1 MLTSNL
7 GATLTRIA
15 DQSAEAISD
24 FLRSNSPALNRHI
37 RRALSA
43 PPGQGSSLMAD
54 PVIEVA
60 QDWAPAEQSFGAL
73 AGILL
78 DPRLVDA
85 LDQAKSERMPRDRHP
100 YLHQVRAWQAADAGH
115 SVLVSSGTGSG
126 KTECFMIPI
135 LNDIL
140 RNPTPGGGI
149 RAIIVYPLNALIQ
162 SQRDR
167 LSAWAE
173 GLGGSVTYALYNGD
187 TPHKRDGTPAAMG
200 EILDRKS
207 LRQKPPSI
215 LVTNITMLE
224 YLLLRAEDQQI
235 LNKSQGLLRWIVL
248 DEAHSYVGAQ
258 ASEMAMLLRRV
269 REAFGVAPEEVRLM
283 ATSATIEDDTG
294 SRLGEFLQGLSG
306 VGTDRVTVLKGEAVE
321 ARLPAPD
328 PDSPLDIAALAT
340 LPDDLAR
347 WQALA
352 PHPRVQSLRA
362 RLKSGLRLGEIAQ
375 QAFGQ
380 PDAVDKAETLLDL
393 VAQARPDAASLPLLR
408 WRGHLFLRAL
418 GGAWACVDPACPHA
432 AAELR
437 GAPDWPFGQVHF
449 TLRERCS
456 CGAPCMELAICNDC
470 GTPHLTAMQD
480 FGVNHRLILPRAG
493 AEDDFAA
500 DIETED
506 GAEAPSAK
514 LKLWV
519 TSAPDRGRIVNLD
532 RDSLEILSNQPE
544 PGQLVLRVIDG
555 EPHCPCNETRTKD
568 NFKHLRFSPAY
579 LMGQNMQTMI
589 EAFSLPDPDPAK
601 KPLAGR
607 QDAGRGRAQPDAR
620 LPVA

>member
-24 FLRSNSPALNRHI
+24 FLRSNNPALNRHI
-37 RRALSA
+37 RRALSV
-43 PPGQGSSLMAD
+43 PPGQAGSLMAD

-60 QDWAPAEQSFGAL
+60 QDWAPAEQSFGQL
-73 AGILL
+73 SGNLL
-78 DPRLVDA
+78 DARLVDA
-85 LDQAKSERMPRDRHP
+85 LDRPRRNAW
-100 YLHQVRAWQAADAGH
+100 RATAIPICTVVKAAQAAEAGH

-173 GLGGSVTYALYNGD
+173 GLGGSVTYALYNGE
-187 TPHKRDGTPAAMG
+187 TPEKDKGLPGGVG

-224 YLLLRAEDQQI
+224 YMLLRAQDQPI
-235 LNKSQGLLRWIVL
+235 LDRSKGLLRWIVL

-269 REAFGVAPEEVRLM
+269 RAGFGVAPEEVRLM

-294 SRLGEFLQGLSG
+294 TRLSEFLQGLSG
-306 VGTDRVTVLKGEAVE
+306 VGADRVTVLKGEAVE
-321 ARLPAPD
+321 AKLSPPVA
-328 PDSPLDIAALAT
+328 DSPLDIPALGA
-340 LPDDLAR
+340 LPDDAAR
-347 WQALA
+347 WDALER
-352 PHPRVQSLRA
+352 HPRVQSLRA

-375 QAFGQ
+375 HAFGQ
-380 PDAVDKAETLLDL
+380 PEAVEKAETLLDP
-393 VAQARPDAASLPLLR
+393 VAQARPDATALPLLR

-418 GGAWACVDPACPHA
+418 GGAWACVDGACPHA
-432 AAELR
+432 SAELR
-437 GAPDWPFGQVHF
+437 EAKDWPFG
-449 TLRERCS
+449 RCIS
-456 CGAPCMELAICNDC
+456 RCAS
-470 GTPHLTAMQD
+470 
-480 FGVNHRLILPRAG
+480 
-493 AEDDFAA
+493 AA
-500 DIETED
+500 
-506 GAEAPSAK
+506 AAA
-514 LKLWV
+514 
-519 TSAPDRGRIVNLD
+519 R
-532 RDSLEILSNQPE
+532 
-544 PGQLVLRVIDG
+544 
-555 EPHCPCNETRTKD
+555 
-568 NFKHLRFSPAY
+568 PAW
-579 LMGQNMQTMI
+579 
-589 EAFSLPDPDPAK
+589 SW
-601 KPLAGR
+601 
-607 QDAGRGRAQPDAR
+607 
-620 LPVA
+620 